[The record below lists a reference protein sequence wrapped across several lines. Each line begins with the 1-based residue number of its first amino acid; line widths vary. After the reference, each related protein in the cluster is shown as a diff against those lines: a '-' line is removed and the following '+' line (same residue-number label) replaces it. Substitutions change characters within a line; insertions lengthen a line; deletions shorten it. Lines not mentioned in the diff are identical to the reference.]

1 MGLKIREIRKGK
13 RMSQDELA
21 SKSGVSRVI
30 ISRLE
35 TGEQDNATMKTLA
48 RLAAA
53 LDVQV
58 QDLFFDELV

>member
-1 MGLKIREIRKGK
+1 MELKIREIRKGK

-21 SKSGVSRVI
+21 SKSGISRTI

-53 LDVQV
+53 LDVQI

>member
-1 MGLKIREIRKGK
+1 MGLKIREIRKEK

-21 SKSGVSRVI
+21 SKSGVSRTI

-48 RLAAA
+48 RLAAT

>member
-1 MGLKIREIRKGK
+1 MGLKIREIRKEK

-21 SKSGVSRVI
+21 SKSGVSRTI

-48 RLAAA
+48 KLATT